1 MKKKLMMV
9 FAAAL
14 VFAALGSTA
23 LAKEVKIAFI
33 PKLTGVGFFESGG
46 KGAVEMG
53 KKLGIFVKYDGP
65 STASVSGQ
73 IEYINNFVNQ
83 GYDAIAISA
92 LSPDGLNQAL
102 KRAMKKGVIILTWDS
117 DVNPKYRTFYISQ
130 GTAQQ
135 LGELLVKM
143 AADQMKDPHSGTK
156 KVAFHY
162 SSPTVTDQ
170 NQWVNVAKAKI
181 KKDYPNWQIV
191 DTVFSHEDAQQAVQ
205 VPTALFQAHPDL
217 DAVICPDANALPG
230 TAQAAENLGI
240 AGKVII
246 TGFSTPNVMRPYVK
260 RGTVKAFGLWDVVKQ
275 GKLAIYVANMLVQG
289 KKLHVGDEFDV
300 PDVGH
305 VKVYPNSVQGYTY
318 QGDVNNGI
326 ILLPERVI
334 FTKDN
339 IDNYDF

>member
-1 MKKKLMMV
+1 MKRFGLLI
-9 FAAAL
+9 AAVLL
-14 VFAALGSTA
+14 VAALGTA
-23 LAKEVKIAFI
+23 AAKKEVKIAFI

-46 KGAVEMG
+46 RGAVEMG
-53 KKLGIFVKYDGP
+53 KKLGIYVKYDGP
-65 STASVSGQ
+65 NTASVSGQ

-117 DVNPKYRTFYISQ
+117 DVNPRYRTFYISQ

-143 AADQMKDPHSGTK
+143 AADQMDDPHKGTK
-156 KVAFHY
+156 KIAFHY

-170 NQWVNVAKAKI
+170 NQWVKVAKAKI
-181 KKDYPNWQIV
+181 AKDYPNWVIV
-191 DTVFSHEDAQQAVQ
+191 DTVYSYEDAQKAVQ

-275 GKLAIYVANMLVQG
+275 GKLTIYVANMLVQG
-289 KKLHVGDEFDV
+289 KKLKVGDEFDV

-305 VKVYPNSVQGYTY
+305 VKVYPNSVQGYDY
-318 QGDVNNGI
+318 QGEVNNGI
-326 ILLPERVI
+326 ILLPERVV
-334 FTKDN
+334 FTIEN
-339 IDNYDF
+339 IDDYDF